1 MNVIEEVGKY
11 HDYAVSMRREFHKHP
26 ELSWKEVETAGRI
39 RDELAGMGIPYEEV
53 AGTGTIATLKGKEDQ
68 PVIGL
73 RCDIDA
79 LPIREV
85 KNLPYCSQNQGV
97 MHACGHDAHIS
108 MLLTCLLYTP
118 PTPRART
125 RSRMPSSL

>member
-53 AGTGTIATLKGKEDQ
+53 A
-68 PVIGL
+68 
-73 RCDIDA
+73 
-79 LPIREV
+79 
-85 KNLPYCSQNQGV
+85 
-97 MHACGHDAHIS
+97 
-108 MLLTCLLYTP
+108 
-118 PTPRART
+118 
-125 RSRMPSSL
+125 

>member
-85 KNLPYCSQNQGV
+85 KNLPYSSQNQGV
-97 MHACGHDAHIS
+97 MHAACTPADMMHIS
-108 MLLTCLLYTP
+108 ACF
-118 PTPRART
+118 
-125 RSRMPSSL
+125 

>member
-85 KNLPYCSQNQGV
+85 
-97 MHACGHDAHIS
+97 
-108 MLLTCLLYTP
+108 
-118 PTPRART
+118 
-125 RSRMPSSL
+125 

>member
-85 KNLPYCSQNQGV
+85 KSLPYCSQNQGV

-108 MLLTCLLYTP
+108 MLLTA
-118 PTPRART
+118 ARV
-125 RSRMPSSL
+125 LA

>member
-53 AGTGTIATLKGKEDQ
+53 AGTGTIATLKRKRGPAGDW
-68 PVIGL
+68 PAL
-73 RCDIDA
+73 RY
-79 LPIREV
+79 R
-85 KNLPYCSQNQGV
+85 
-97 MHACGHDAHIS
+97 
-108 MLLTCLLYTP
+108 
-118 PTPRART
+118 RA
-125 RSRMPSSL
+125 SHPGG